1 MRADLSTM
9 SDHLMQIAAH
19 VSAIDGKLQ
28 TALVPVSP
36 GLSTSGG
43 GWTMPIAAKQLT
55 ELTQT
60 VKSLEGQVTLLD
72 FNPDTFKDLQ
82 LQVSR
87 MEEKLEAPS
96 KRPFF
101 SKAITQRL
109 DDIQSHLVAK
119 VDQLN
124 ARVLSLESKVEAVIV
139 SEHIP
144 AVRQF
149 S

>member
-36 GLSTSGG
+36 GLSERGG
-43 GWTMPIAAKQLT
+43 GWKMPIAAKQLT

-60 VKSLEGQVTLLD
+60 VKSLKGQVTLLD
-72 FNPDTFKDLQ
+72 FNPDTFKDLER
-82 LQVSR
+82 QVSR
-87 MEEKLEAPS
+87 MEEKLETS
-96 KRPFF
+96 SQRPFF

-109 DDIQSHLVAK
+109 DDLQSQLLALVN
-119 VDQLN
+119 QLS
-124 ARVLSLESKVEAVIV
+124 ARVLSLEAKVDATFMTEAP
-139 SEHIP
+139 HDGH
-144 AVRQF
+144 Q
-149 S
+149 